1 MRGGSNRPKKG
12 EGSYAQGISLAPG
25 VRRGRGGR
33 VRSVVKAVL
42 PYDASPGVRRML
54 ADLDPALVRTVVV
67 AEADMAGLRRELAD
81 AEVLLHVLA
90 PVTREIMAAAPG
102 LKLVQKIGVGVD
114 AIDGRSALRVHRLID
129 AILES
134 ARTGVRAAVA
144 AERP

>member
-1 MRGGSNRPKKG
+1 M
-12 EGSYAQGISLAPG
+12 
-25 VRRGRGGR
+25 
-33 VRSVVKAVL
+33 KAVL